1 MKKYFGMAALLLALA
16 ACSKVETPVQPVE
29 ELLVNA
35 EEITITATLP
45 PKIGGTK
52 AVFDNGDNKITVNW
66 AVDEHMA
73 ILYEAGGVKKRA
85 DARITEVD
93 TDGSATIEFRV
104 EGAEN
109 NTPCTIVYP
118 LSAAKDDNSGVKD
131 AATLLAEQNGK
142 LNANLDVRVG
152 EGTICISK
160 PNLSI
165 TTQPAAQFAIF
176 KFTVRELNGY
186 SAINV
191 LPLIV
196 TIGGQNYTITPTYAT
211 DVLYAALPAVSNE
224 KVTFF
229 TEDWHKT
236 YVFSSRAN
244 FAAGKYYP
252 VTLKMRECVDLG
264 TTISVGGVTKK
275 LLWATCN
282 VGADNPWDYGDYF
295 AWGETSGK
303 QRFNWGNYVFGQ
315 ATSLTKY
322 TGSDYS
328 TLLPADD
335 AATAN
340 WGGNWRMPTVE
351 ELQLLFGDDFSKKWT
366 DDYLGDSTNHKGFV
380 VRRTRGEGAG
390 NEIFLPANGYG
401 LEFGIQFKGTQG
413 NYWGS
418 SYDTSD
424 NFNFI
429 KNAAGL
435 GIVNKKLSV
444 NYGERCY
451 GCAVRPVIE
460 L

>member
-176 KFTVRELNGY
+176 KLTVREINGT

-282 VGADNPWDYGDYF
+282 VGADNPWDFGQFF
-295 AWGETSGK
+295 AWGEISEKKNYFSNDYAFGLSGS
-303 QRFNWGNYVFGQ
+303 F
-315 ATSLTKY
+315 TKY
-322 TGSDYS
+322 TGSDY
-328 TLLPADD
+328 TALVPDDD

-340 WGGNWRMPTVE
+340 WGGNWRMPTME
-351 ELQLLFGDDFSKKWT
+351 ELQLLFGDGFSKKWT
-366 DDYLGDSTNHKGFV
+366 NDYLENSSNHKGYV
-380 VRRTRGEGAG
+380 IRRTKNPGIG
-390 NEIFLPANGYG
+390 NEIFLPAAG
-401 LEFGIQFKGTQG
+401 FKRDWNHLGQQGTALCG
-413 NYWGS
+413 SYWSS
-418 SYDTSD
+418 SYDTTTPVNAGD
-424 NFNFI
+424 LFFNTSSI
-429 KNAAGL
+429 SPGYADRYL
-435 GIVNKKLSV
+435 GHS
-444 NYGERCY
+444 
-451 GCAVRPVIE
+451 VRPVIE